1 MTDDPKMELKSAIT
15 VQGKQNVK
23 DLAMIVANTGK
34 TGELTITVSQG
45 GAVAAKFE
53 EKIVLD
59 KNSAS

>member
-23 DLAMIVANTGK
+23 DLALIVANTRK
-34 TGELTITVSQG
+34 TGALNITVSQG
-45 GAVAAKFE
+45 GAVAATFE